1 MKLRAVLLD
10 LHAVCDQDL
19 VKRVERPLGEPPF
32 HMKDRVK
39 TKCAHDR
46 KQEPKCRAAFLTI

>member
-1 MKLRAVLLD
+1 MNV
-10 LHAVCDQDL
+10 HAVCDQDL

-32 HMKDRVK
+32 HMKDCVK

-46 KQEPKCRAAFLTI
+46 KQEPKR